1 MGATL
6 PSHSPLHSDGIVQ
19 DRVLLDLPLSTAF
32 CKLVR
37 GDSLQVEDVG
47 SVDPEVASSLGS
59 LVELAAKARHLTAI
73 IEQHKADTAVG
84 AAAAGEEE
92 DGTKQ
97 AREELEEL
105 RQSVEG
111 MWLDFTLIGHPG
123 IRLRVGDTA
132 EQAEETVTLESLEEY
147 IGLTT
152 QSLLVDTVMPQ
163 VRAKCRH
170 VMCNVWC

>member
-1 MGATL
+1 
-6 PSHSPLHSDGIVQ
+6 
-19 DRVLLDLPLSTAF
+19 
-32 CKLVR
+32 
-37 GDSLQVEDVG
+37 
-47 SVDPEVASSLGS
+47 
-59 LVELAAKARHLTAI
+59 
-73 IEQHKADTAVG
+73 
-84 AAAAGEEE
+84 
-92 DGTKQ
+92 
-97 AREELEEL
+97 
-105 RQSVEG
+105 
-111 MWLDFTLIGHPG
+111 MWLDFTLIGDPG